1 MVSPFSKSVKIFSIC
16 FSLSEVLVAKSAVS
30 VCIESVQYNILR
42 IIHNTIVQSHMNFI
56 HITDINA
63 KELTLYH
70 QFRENAFRADG
81 SFIADSPKVVNLLI
95 EEGIEVKSIL
105 ATQEYYDTYS
115 TLIATKKDAT
125 LYLASKE
132 QMQNIVGH
140 KIHHNVM
147 MHGIRPQETPIN
159 ELGNNILM
167 LDEISSTQNIGAI
180 ARSAAAIGID
190 SYLLPSYGPH
200 PYSRRALRVSMG
212 HIAMLKMHIYRN
224 IKETITYLKD
234 NGYRIYAAEVT
245 EDSTPLH
252 EVKVTHK
259 WVLLMGHEGSG
270 LSPEVL
276 ALCDEV
282 VTIEMEEGVKS
293 FNVGI
298 AASIMMYQFKHKG

>member
-1 MVSPFSKSVKIFSIC
+1 
-16 FSLSEVLVAKSAVS
+16 
-30 VCIESVQYNILR
+30 
-42 IIHNTIVQSHMNFI
+42 MNFTI
-56 HITDINA
+56 ITDIND
-63 KELTLYH
+63 KTLTLYH
-70 QFRENAFRADG
+70 QFRENAFRENGD
-81 SFIADSPKVVNLLI
+81 FIADSPKVVNLLL

-105 ATQEYYDTYS
+105 ATQSYYDEFAD
-115 TLIATKKDAT
+115 LISSYKDAI
-125 LYLASKE
+125 LYLATKE

-147 MHGIRPQETPIN
+147 MHGIRPKETALDQ
-159 ELGNNILM
+159 LGNNIIM

-190 SYLLPSYGPH
+190 SYLVPSYGPH

-212 HIAMLKMHIYRN
+212 HVAMLKTHIYTD
-224 IKETITYLKD
+224 IKETIKNLKQ

-245 EDSTPLH
+245 RDSTPLNK
-252 EVKVTHK
+252 VKVTDK

-270 LSPEVL
+270 LSKEIL

-282 VTIEMEEGVKS
+282 VTIEMMEGVKS

-298 AASIMMYQFKHKG
+298 AASIMMYQFKHS